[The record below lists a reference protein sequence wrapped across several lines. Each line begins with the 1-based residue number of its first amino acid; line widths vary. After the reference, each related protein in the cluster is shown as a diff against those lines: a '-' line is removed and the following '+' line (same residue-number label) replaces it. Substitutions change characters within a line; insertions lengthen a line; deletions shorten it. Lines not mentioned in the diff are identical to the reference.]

1 MKTLFLSSVLLLSAM
16 GCGAD
21 TAQEADSSTIV
32 NLPAGFGKSDNYIST
47 NAAEYTLS
55 GEVTVALPADF
66 DALDDVAQKSATD
79 EIADNVVDEV
89 SRKSRSR
96 IDEILRTA
104 NVAITDAE
112 KKYFIYV
119 KPSYQNAG
127 AADTLVD
134 GQNLVVSYN
143 LQLVGSADLL
153 KFINEAEG
161 AEHLKFSITRD
172 NVELPVD
179 VLVSPVPSTD
189 AFPKYNEIFEDGVY
203 DITVIFGGDY
213 NEERYD
219 LETAKWTVQ
228 FLIDSGWQNDS
239 VTTFEDLKA
248 DSAPFVLPVSIEGRD
263 VEARVHIIHSQMD
276 DDAGKP
282 QSLLRELVEGAVKR
296 SDVVIYSGHAGAG
309 AGMIL
314 DYQPRFELDDSEFDE
329 IEMKDGYQVWVFDGC
344 NSYRTYVEALLE
356 NPNRNYQNTNIVTT
370 VNTTPFSAGYEIINR
385 FVHWL
390 VLTDGE
396 GGHIPVTWNTLL
408 RGVNDDFPEVHYG
421 VHGIDDNPKLNPN
434 GAESLCQSCS
444 TNQDCGGGGNVCV
457 NYGDSPACSVAC
469 TTDAACG
476 QGYSCISLYDDPAL
490 FYMPYQCVRNSQTC
504 G

>member
-1 MKTLFLSSVLLLSAM
+1 MKKILLSSILLMGSL

-21 TAQEADSSTIV
+21 TADQGTSNAV

-47 NAAEYTLS
+47 NAAEYTLTGQVS
-55 GEVTVALPADF
+55 VALPADF
-66 DALDDVAQKSATD
+66 DSLDDIAQKSATD
-79 EIADNVVDEV
+79 QISDKVVDEI
-89 SRKSRSR
+89 SRKSRAR
-96 IDEILRTA
+96 IDEILKTP
-104 NVAITDAE
+104 NVDITEAE
-112 KKYFIYV
+112 AKYFIYV

-127 AADTLVD
+127 AAETAVEE
-134 GQNLVVSYN
+134 GNLLITYR
-143 LQLVGSADLL
+143 LQLVGSAELL
-153 KFINEAEG
+153 KFIIDAEG
-161 AEHLKFSITRD
+161 AEHLKFSIEHD
-172 NVELPVD
+172 GEELAVD

-189 AFPKYNEIFEDGVY
+189 AFPKYNEIFEDGIY

-219 LETAKWTVQ
+219 IETAKWTVQ
-228 FLIDSGWQNDS
+228 FLIESGWQNDS

-248 DSAPFVLPVSIEGRD
+248 DSAPFVLPVTIEGRE

-314 DYQPRFELDDSEFDE
+314 DYQPRYELDDSEFDD
-329 IEMKDGYQVWVFDGC
+329 IDMKEGYQIWVFDGC
-344 NSYRTYVEALLE
+344 NSYRTYVDALLE
-356 NPNRNYQNTNIVTT
+356 NPNRSYQNTNIVTT

-390 VLTDGE
+390 VLTDDTGR
-396 GGHIPVTWNTLL
+396 HIPVTWNTLL
-408 RGVNDDFPEVHYG
+408 GGVNDDFPEVHYG

-434 GAESLCQSCS
+434 GADLLCGSCEV
-444 TNQDCGGGGNVCV
+444 NEDCGGGGNVCV

-469 TTDAACG
+469 TTNAACG
-476 QGYSCISLYDDPAL
+476 QGYECISLYDDPEL
-490 FYMPYQCVRNSQTC
+490 FYMPRQCVRTSQSC
-504 G
+504 Q